1 MDPQIAL
8 ITQIRAIAFILRNLR
23 KKTMRHTI
31 ITLTLPALLAVALAA
46 CGPDA
51 YEGTKDA
58 PDTCR
63 LCDDGTVDTAG
74 TDGGTVVNWTP
85 RPRET

>member
-1 MDPQIAL
+1 MRITL
-8 ITQIRAIAFILRNLR
+8 ITLAAV
-23 KKTMRHTI
+23 
-31 ITLTLPALLAVALAA
+31 ALLALAA

-51 YEGTKDA
+51 YKGTKDA